1 MAAATETVGFD
12 INVTGAQQSAAR
24 IDAVTKALAKAGA
37 ASNDNARAASAA
49 GKAWTGAGEKISKV
63 SAVLMSVDSGMGK
76 LVGTLGRAAG
86 AATTFSSALGGPL
99 GLAAGGLIGA
109 FALWSDYTATQEKKL
124 ESLTSATKKATFA
137 AMTFDGQLKKITG
150 ARDKAD
156 LQKRLG
162 SGAGSSAEYEAEIAR
177 LQNMNAAGIAGQ
189 SAGAIN
195 PEYRNKKQY
204 ENEERIRELEGRLAN
219 AREREKIE
227 NALRDGG
234 NPSGA
239 IGDDITGGAAKPA
252 APGQSAARNQLDQL
266 RAAGDARKEAFSNQ
280 MAALEEVRRSY
291 ESREKESARLLLDER
306 KRAIDDELQAARSAA
321 DQRIE
326 MRRQE
331 AEEAMKL
338 EEQLAEKRRLTQ
350 QIAIDGAR
358 NVAGATTGALVKIAK
373 GQKMSTA
380 AFLESIGE
388 QAIAD
393 GTFRI
398 LQGAA
403 MLATLNPAG
412 AAAIAAGGAEVAFGV
427 ALGAPARGSR
437 GGGGGGSNR
446 GAGFSSEPT
455 TVRRPGDEGP
465 RETRSN
471 ITVQVNTLVADERT
485 GERVMQSIEAAHMKL
500 GRKMAPSIVGRA

>member
-162 SGAGSSAEYEAEIAR
+162 DGSASSADYEAEIAR
-177 LQNMNAAGIAGQ
+177 LQNMNAAGTAGQ
-189 SAGAIN
+189 SSGAIN
-195 PEYRNKKQY
+195 PEYRNRIQY
-204 ENEERIRELEGRLAN
+204 RNEARIAELEQSLAG
-219 AREREKIE
+219 AREREKL
-227 NALRDGG
+227 AAQVAQADSL
-234 NPSGA
+234 GA
-239 IGDDITGGAAKPA
+239 IGDGPGGGTKKDGSGISRA
-252 APGQSAARNQLDQL
+252 GLQLDQL
-266 RAAGDARKEAFSNQ
+266 RAAGDARKEAFSEQ

>member
-1 MAAATETVGFD
+1 MAATETVGFNID
-12 INVTGAQQSAAR
+12 VTGAQQSAAR

-49 GKAWTGAGEKISKV
+49 GKAWQAAGGNISKV
-63 SAVLMSVDSGMGK
+63 ASVLSSVDGNMGK
-76 LVGTLGRAAG
+76 LVGTLGKAAG
-86 AATTFSSALGGPL
+86 AASMFSSALGGPL

-124 ESLTSATKKATFA
+124 ESLTNATKKATFA

-177 LQNMNAAGIAGQ
+177 LQNMNAAALTGQ
-189 SAGAIN
+189 GEGAIN
-195 PEYRNKKQY
+195 PEYRNRIQY
-204 ENEERIRELEGRLAN
+204 RNEQRIAELEGQLAN
-219 AREREKIE
+219 ARAREEI
-227 NALRDGG
+227 AAATAQADSL
-234 NPSGA
+234 GA
-239 IGDDITGGAAKPA
+239 IGDMPGAGGKKEGSGISRA
-252 APGQSAARNQLDQL
+252 GLQLDQL
-266 RAAGDARKEAFSNQ
+266 RAAGDARKEAYSEQ

-291 ESREKESARLLLDER
+291 EEREKESARLLLDER

-321 DQRIE
+321 DERIE

-331 AEEAMKL
+331 AEAAMRL

-437 GGGGGGSNR
+437 GGGGGGGSNR
-446 GAGFSSEPT
+446 GGGFSSEPT
-455 TVRRPGDEGP
+455 TVRRPGDDGP
-465 RETRSN
+465 REVRSN
-471 ITVQVNTLVADERT
+471 IVVQVNTLVADERT
-485 GERVMQSIEAAHMKL
+485 GERVMQSIEAANMKL
-500 GRKMAPSIVGRA
+500 GRKMAPSVVGRA

>member
-1 MAAATETVGFD
+1 MAATETVGFNID
-12 INVTGAQQSAAR
+12 VTGAQQSAAR

-162 SGAGSSAEYEAEIAR
+162 DGSASSADYEAEIAR
-177 LQNMNAAGIAGQ
+177 LQNMNAAGTAGQ
-189 SAGAIN
+189 SSGAIN
-195 PEYRNKKQY
+195 PEYRNRIQY
-204 ENEERIRELEGRLAN
+204 RNEARIAELEQSLAG
-219 AREREKIE
+219 AREREKL
-227 NALRDGG
+227 AAQVAQADSL
-234 NPSGA
+234 GA
-239 IGDDITGGAAKPA
+239 IGDGPGGGTKKDGSGISRA
-252 APGQSAARNQLDQL
+252 GLQLDQL
-266 RAAGDARKEAFSNQ
+266 RAAGDARKEAFSEQ